1 MPEHLSKRQGLGS
14 HIMANRAALIGAT
27 LTVERGKP
35 TGTVVTCELAR
46 NNNEPKKRDPVLIV
60 EKPNGPGP
68 PEESCPLK
76 IPSAAKDTG
85 RSCRH
90 ESATITGKESAVM
103 SGRFGSADGTPAGEA
118 LASLMNVG
126 QLLKCRD
133 FQEAMRILDKAI
145 ALLGPLVTEQGR
157 QDLLEPFAIAYIS
170 RGLALSGTGD
180 HAAAKQCYEQASEVY
195 NQQADQQNHPNR
207 ANRWAVQFLKRG
219 NEANEAKDYQTAL
232 GLYDEAVTL
241 LEDLVNNRK
250 SETMAPELA
259 RALTGK
265 ASALLELGESNLALG
280 PCEQALAV
288 LEALV
293 TVQNRVG
300 LRGELTRARELKER
314 VLQAPDSPPSD
325 LATPPIRDRDAIVAE
340 FALTQGEFD
349 LLYQSYQF
357 SLTSA
362 GNQTNWNDE
371 IDDYARSICALRN
384 AEIASAK
391 SNLHQAI
398 LNRIIVRAVTEGRG
412 KPKKGASESAPPPRK
427 KPWWKFW

>member
-1 MPEHLSKRQGLGS
+1 
-14 HIMANRAALIGAT
+14 
-27 LTVERGKP
+27 
-35 TGTVVTCELAR
+35 
-46 NNNEPKKRDPVLIV
+46 
-60 EKPNGPGP
+60 
-68 PEESCPLK
+68 
-76 IPSAAKDTG
+76 
-85 RSCRH
+85 
-90 ESATITGKESAVM
+90 
-103 SGRFGSADGTPAGEA
+103 
-118 LASLMNVG
+118 
-126 QLLKCRD
+126 
-133 FQEAMRILDKAI
+133 
-145 ALLGPLVTEQGR
+145 LVTEQGR

-170 RGLALSGTGD
+170 RGLALTGTGD
-180 HAAAKQCYEQASEVY
+180 HAAAKQCYKQASEVY

-207 ANRWAVQFLKRG
+207 ANRWAIQFLKRG

-259 RALTGK
+259 RALIGK
-265 ASALLELGESNLALG
+265 ASALLELGQTNLALG
-280 PCEQALAV
+280 PCEQALAI

-314 VLQAPDSPPSD
+314 ALQAPVSPPSD
-325 LATPPIRDRDAIVAE
+325 QVAPAIRDRDAIVAE
-340 FALTQGEFD
+340 FALAQGEFD

-357 SLTSA
+357 SLTFT

-371 IDDYARSICALRN
+371 IDDYARSIGALRN
-384 AEIASAK
+384 AEIALAK

-412 KPKKGASESAPPPRK
+412 KQKGASESAPPPKK